1 MKIGIDISM
10 LVYQG
15 SGVAT
20 YTYNLVKNLLE
31 IDKQNS
37 YHLFYSSLR
46 RPKNFIYLK
55 ELEEL
60 GGKIYDYPFPPR
72 LIKLCWN
79 KYHILPVEWLIGK
92 VDIFHSSDFLRPP
105 LLNGAKGVTTI
116 HDLTWKKF
124 PQFHIEEIVNAH
136 ERKLKITIE
145 KKYVIIV
152 DSDKTK
158 EDLLYYYPNAK
169 NPVYTIP
176 LGVDK
181 KFFQKETPKK
191 IKTILKKYKIK
202 EPYILYVG
210 AIEPRKNIPTLIKAF
225 KIVLKS
231 NPEYRLVLA
240 GRAGWKN
247 EDVFGLIN
255 ELNLNEKIIFTGF
268 VEDEDLP
275 AIYQGASVFVYP
287 SLYEGFGLPPLE
299 AMASGTPTIAFNSPS
314 LNTKFIEKIS
324 LEVLSAKIIAQINTP
339 KLQKFVIPTWS
350 ETSRKTLKV
359 YRKIIRD

>member
-20 YTYNLVKNLLE
+20 YTYNLVKSLLE

-46 RPKNFIYLK
+46 RPKIFIYLK
-55 ELEEL
+55 ELKGL
-60 GGKIYDYPFPPR
+60 GGKVYDYPFPPR
-72 LIKLCWN
+72 LIKYLWN
-79 KYHILPVEWLIGK
+79 KHQFLPVEWLIGK

-105 LLNGAKGVTTI
+105 LLIKTKGVTTI

-124 PQFHIEEIVNAH
+124 PRFHTEDIVRAH
-136 ERKLKITIE
+136 ERKLKMTIE
-145 KKYVIIV
+145 KNDVIIV

-169 NPVYTIP
+169 NPIYTVP
-176 LGVDK
+176 LGVDI
-181 KFFQKETPKK
+181 KFFQKESSEK
-191 IKTILKKYKIK
+191 IKKVLKKYKIK
-202 EPYILYVG
+202 EPYVLYVG

-231 NPEYRLVLA
+231 NPKYRLVLA

-275 AIYQGASVFVYP
+275 AIYQGATVFVYP

-299 AMASGTPTIAFNSPS
+299 AIASGAPTIAYNTPS
-314 LNTKFIEKIS
+314 LNQRFVKEIDVKELTKKIVQNILTPTVS
-324 LEVLSAKIIAQINTP
+324 QIHIQTWENTAE
-339 KLQKFVIPTWS
+339 Q
-350 ETSRKTLKV
+350 TLKA
-359 YRKIIRD
+359 YSLL

>member
-1 MKIGIDISM
+1 MKIGIDIAM

-20 YTYNLVKNLLE
+20 YTYNLVKNLLQ
-31 IDKQNS
+31 IDKKNS

-46 RPKNFIYLK
+46 RPKNFTYLK
-55 ELEEL
+55 VLKKL

-79 KYHILPVEWLIGK
+79 KYQILPVEWLIGK
-92 VDIFHSSDFLRPP
+92 VDIYHSSDFLSPP
-105 LLNGAKGVTTI
+105 LLNGTKGVTTI

-124 PQFHIEEIVNAH
+124 PQFHTGDIVEAH
-136 ERKLKITIE
+136 ERKLRMTIE
-145 KKYVIIV
+145 KNDVIIV

-169 NPVYTIP
+169 NPIYTVS

-181 KFFQKETPKK
+181 KFFQKESSEK
-191 IKTILKKYKIK
+191 IKKVLKKYNIK
-202 EPYILYVG
+202 GPYILYVG

-225 KIVLKS
+225 NLVLKDYP
-231 NPEYRLVLA
+231 NYKLVLA

-255 ELNLNEKIIFTGF
+255 ELNLNKKIIFTGF

-275 AIYQGASVFVYP
+275 AIYQDATVFVYP

-299 AMASGTPTIAFNSPS
+299 AIASGAPTIAYNTPS
-314 LNTKFIEKIS
+314 LNQRFVKEIDVKELTKKIVQNILTPTVS
-324 LEVLSAKIIAQINTP
+324 QIHIQTWENTAE
-339 KLQKFVIPTWS
+339 Q
-350 ETSRKTLKV
+350 TLKA
-359 YRKIIRD
+359 YSLL